1 MSALAVRLD
10 AVAAV
15 ADPRHPRSEGRR
27 DAIWTQ
33 AGLDLLS
40 PKAESGNGRDD
51 EIVADL
57 IGCRVAWRAKRI
69 NEVQKLNL
77 RPRPSMKKEQR
88 PAATGFC
95 ANVEKMDLYAVD
107 RREKLRVRVQ
117 AGLDR
122 APSSEERRVGQEC
135 VRTGRYGR

>member
-1 MSALAVRLD
+1 MRISDWSSDVC
-10 AVAAV
+10 
-15 ADPRHPRSEGRR
+15 SS
-27 DAIWTQ
+27 
-33 AGLDLLS
+33 DL
-40 PKAESGNGRDD
+40 RDD

-107 RREKLRVRVQ
+107 RREKLRVSVQ
-117 AGLDR
+117 IGR
-122 APSSEERRVGQEC
+122 ASWRERGC
-135 VRTGRYGR
+135 RYV